1 MGFTNDSIGG
11 ATDAVVGK
19 VFRKPLPPQ
28 NVFERKQITT
38 LGNAD
43 SCRTG
48 HIYSEIF
55 LNLNNSKNKTI

>member
-1 MGFTNDSIGG
+1 MGFTNDCVGG

-28 NVFERKQITT
+28 NVFERKQITP

-43 SCRTG
+43 SCCTG
-48 HIYSEIF
+48 HIYSEFF
-55 LNLNNSKNKTI
+55 LNLKKSKNKTI